1 VTGGSGSELQEATM
15 RRLVRLLPAIAG
27 LVLLANGVAAQALK
41 MTIGTGVDPAFSQFY
56 VASGAGIFEKNGLDV
71 EIKTASSGSAM
82 IPFLIGNQIQAAYG
96 SDLAGVINHNVD
108 PNIVA
113 VAEGTKLIRWLA
125 VVGKNIPD
133 LGGLKGKRIG
143 VTKGTSGEVFWRAL
157 SDKFGLKA
165 ADYTFINVEAPEEVA
180 ALERGDT
187 DAFVGW
193 EPWPTRAVN
202 SVKGAKIL
210 IDAEGILNNR
220 NYLFMYRPWIEQNSE
235 AAKRFMRSMVEA
247 TEYIEKNRKEAAEL
261 VSKFLKMPL
270 DLTTELMTKVQYRM
284 DWDEGALDTIKICAK
299 QLTDEGKMKKPLD
312 WNSYVYIDLLKAVQ
326 PEAVKISSLPPS

>member
-1 VTGGSGSELQEATM
+1 M

-27 LVLLANGVAAQALK
+27 LVLLANGAAAQAPLK

-56 VASGAGIFEKNGLDV
+56 VASGARIFQKNGLDV

-133 LGGLKGKRIG
+133 LNGLKGKRIG

-202 SVKGAKIL
+202 SVEGAKIL

-247 TEYIEKNRKEAAEL
+247 TDYIEKNRKEAAEL

-312 WNSYVYIDLLKAVQ
+312 WNSYVYTDLLKAVQ

>member
-1 VTGGSGSELQEATM
+1 M
-15 RRLVRLLPAIAG
+15 RRLISILAAIIG
-27 LVLLANGVAAQALK
+27 LALVSNGAAAEEPLK

-56 VASGAGIFEKNGLDV
+56 VASGAGIFKKNGLDV

-108 PNIVA
+108 SNIVA
-113 VAEGTKLIRWLA
+113 AAEGTKLISWLA
-125 VVGKNIPD
+125 VVGKNISD
-133 LGGLKGKRIG
+133 LDGLKGKRIG
-143 VTKGTSGEVFWRAL
+143 VTKGTSGETFWRAL
-157 SDKFGLKA
+157 SEKFGLKA
-165 ADYTFINVEAPEEVA
+165 ADYTFVNVEAPEEIA

-187 DAFVGW
+187 DAFIGW

-202 SVKGAKIL
+202 SIKGAKII
-210 IDAEGILNNR
+210 IDAAGILNNR
-220 NYLFMYRPWIEQNSE
+220 NYIFMYRPWIEQNPE

-247 TEYIEKNRKEAAEL
+247 TDYIEKNRKESAEL

-299 QLTDEGKMKKPLD
+299 QLTEEGKMKKPLD
-312 WNSYVYIDLLKAVQ
+312 WKSYVYTDLLKEVQ
-326 PEAVKISSLPPS
+326 PTAIKISALPPS

>member
-1 VTGGSGSELQEATM
+1 MA
-15 RRLVRLLPAIAG
+15 
-27 LVLLANGVAAQALK
+27 
-41 MTIGTGVDPAFSQFY
+41 
-56 VASGAGIFEKNGLDV
+56 
-71 EIKTASSGSAM
+71 
-82 IPFLIGNQIQAAYG
+82 

-133 LGGLKGKRIG
+133 LNGLKGKRIG
-143 VTKGTSGEVFWRAL
+143 VTKGTSGEVFWRAGL

-165 ADYTFINVEAPEEVA
+165 ADYTFITSVEAPEEVA

-187 DAFVGW
+187 VAFVGW
-193 EPWPTRAVN
+193 DPWPTRAVN

-210 IDAEGILNNR
+210 FDAEGILNNR

-247 TEYIEKNRKEAAEL
+247 TEYIEKNPEGSGPEL

-270 DLTTELMTKVQYRM
+270 GPDPQELMG
-284 DWDEGALDTIKICAK
+284 EGAVPYGLGRGRARH
-299 QLTDEGKMKKPLD
+299 
-312 WNSYVYIDLLKAVQ
+312 
-326 PEAVKISSLPPS
+326 